1 MDTKSITPARRDFNI
16 WGLLCWLNPE
26 ELVYLSFFIILAVI
40 SLVEGQSHLNFAQDR
55 LGYTFLLIGIAII
68 TFRVNCLLWYSSN
81 VPWAELFAEGKRSF
95 VLIRNI
101 FSVLMCWAMYS
112 SIKMILPESTLR
124 DDWLIAADRA
134 IFGFDPVV
142 ALEKFITPSL
152 TSFMVANYIL
162 LFLYI
167 PGVFLFLTLK
177 NNQRGL
183 RDFLLGLIMAS
194 FLGYLG
200 YLAVPAIGPQHT
212 QGHLFSI
219 DLWQRDARVLA
230 QSALEMLVD
239 LNRIKRDCFPSMH
252 VCLALL
258 CLLYSWRWLR
268 GFFWV
273 LLPATLCLIF
283 STFYLRYHYVIDAVA
298 GIALAAAVYSV
309 TPAIL
314 DWWNRKTAPFYIS
327 SCSAKGISAENKNF

>member
-1 MDTKSITPARRDFNI
+1 MDREPIASFWRYLR
-16 WGLLCWLNPE
+16 WLHPE
-26 ELVYLSFFIILAVI
+26 ELVYISFFVILAII
-40 SLVEGQSHLNFAQDR
+40 SVLEGQSHINLAQDR
-55 LGYTFLLIGIAII
+55 LGYTFLAIGIVII
-68 TFRVNCLLWYSSN
+68 TFRLNRLLFSSN
-81 VPWAELFAEGKRSF
+81 GLPWTELLAEGKRSL
-95 VLIRNI
+95 VLIRDI

-112 SIKMILPESTLR
+112 SIKMIMPESTLR
-124 DDWLIAADRA
+124 DNWLIYADRL

-142 ALEKFITPSL
+142 ALEKYISPAL
-152 TSFMVANYIL
+152 TDFMVANYVL

-167 PGVFLFLTLK
+167 PCVFLLLTWK

-194 FLGYLG
+194 FIGYLG

-212 QGHLFSI
+212 QSKLFTI
-219 DLWQRDARVLA
+219 DLWQRDVKVMA
-230 QSALEMLVD
+230 QSALEMLID

-252 VCLALL
+252 VCLAML

-298 GIALAAAVYSV
+298 GIALAAIVFYA
-309 TPAIL
+309 TPYL
-314 DWWNRKTAPFYIS
+314 QDWWRKKTNVTDI
-327 SCSAKGISAENKNF
+327 